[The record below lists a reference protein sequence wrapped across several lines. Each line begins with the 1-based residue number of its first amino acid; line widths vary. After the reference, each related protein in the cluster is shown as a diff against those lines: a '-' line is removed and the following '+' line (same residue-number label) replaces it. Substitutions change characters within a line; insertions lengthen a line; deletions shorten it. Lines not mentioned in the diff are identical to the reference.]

1 MNKKIL
7 ILALSTATL
16 LCYTQ
21 ENKPKDPVESDK
33 QTVKDID
40 GNVYN
45 TVRIGSQV
53 WMKENLKTA
62 RYRNGDPILT
72 TKSPTADIRNQEME
86 NISPGD
92 DLTPFF
98 QTNLDGSTDKMPKY
112 QWAYNGD
119 ESNVPVY
126 GRLYTWYTVTDS
138 RNICPDGWHVS
149 TDRDWSS
156 LINFLG
162 GMAIAG
168 GKLKVQGN
176 SYWADPNTG
185 ATDESGFSALGGGG
199 RDTEG
204 KFNGLKKYGAWW
216 TSASAQFRHIEHDNP
231 YTYRAY
237 HYSSKLF
244 GFSVRCVKD

>member
-1 MNKKIL
+1 MKKKIL
-7 ILALSTATL
+7 ILVFSTSAL

-21 ENKPKDPVESDK
+21 ENKTNDSVESDK
-33 QTVKDID
+33 LTVKDID
-40 GNVYN
+40 GNVYK
-45 TVRIGSQV
+45 TVKIGSHL
-53 WMKENLKTA
+53 WMKENLKTTH
-62 RYRNGDPILT
+62 YRNGDPIPT
-72 TKSPTADIRNQEME
+72 TNPPSADIRDQEKE

-92 DLTPFF
+92 DLAPFF
-98 QTNLDGSTDKMPKY
+98 QTNLANSNDKMPKY
-112 QWAYNGD
+112 QWPYNGD
-119 ESNVPVY
+119 ETNVSIY

-149 TDRDWSS
+149 TDRDWGS
-156 LINFLG
+156 LISSLG

-168 GKLKVQGN
+168 GKLKAQG
-176 SYWADPNTG
+176 SSFWAEPNAG
-185 ATDESGFSALGGGG
+185 ATDETGFSALGGGG

-204 KFNGLKKYGAWW
+204 RFNGLKEYGAWW
-216 TSASAQFRHIEHDNP
+216 TSASGQFRHIEHDNP